1 MVGGSLIFLKIK
13 SNCLFGVKTTRL
25 QARGRS
31 RQAVPLV
38 RRWSKHEVIIKAS
51 CLRFLPGLQLYPV
64 GVKAH
69 IAAASTS
76 KLARI
81 CAGIQQHTCNCHSAK
96 SQSCWEGEG
105 EESNGKEKTDV
116 CEATE
121 PIKDFEGLQILL
133 LLSSQSGHESQ
144 MTSCHF
150 SLGLGS
156 LLDT

>member
-1 MVGGSLIFLKIK
+1 MVGGSLMFLNIK
-13 SNCLFGVKTTRL
+13 SNFLFGVKTTRL
-25 QARGRS
+25 HARGRS
-31 RQAVPLV
+31 RQEVPLV
-38 RRWSKHEVIIKAS
+38 KRWSKHEVIIKAS
-51 CLRFLPGLQLYPV
+51 CLRFLPGLPLYPI

-76 KLARI
+76 KSA
-81 CAGIQQHTCNCHSAK
+81 CTWAGIQQHTCNCHSAK
-96 SQSCWEGEG
+96 SRSCWEGEG

-150 SLGLGS
+150 SLGLDS